1 MIIHINLSS
10 IEGLKEYSNYS
21 ITNTGEV
28 WSIRSSG
35 NKRIVTTKHNLGYE
49 RVRLYHKGKWKDF
62 MIHKLVALAFIETD
76 NTSLSVR
83 HKNGNLFDNR
93 VENLYWYTAESRKEY
108 NAKREN
114 KVETEEIGMYLGNE
128 ITNEIE
134 LVRKAM
140 IMKGRTVP
148 DPHSFTNQLIKT
160 AITDYV
166 IRWGLKKELYK
177 LSVEDSM

>member
-28 WSIRSSG
+28 WSSKYERH
-35 NKRIVTTKHNLGYE
+35 KRLTPAKHSLGYE
-49 RVRLYHKGKWKDF
+49 KVILYSNGKRKEF
-62 MIHKLVALAFIETD
+62 LVHKLVALAFIETD